1 MTVTSTNQKVSFNGD
16 GSTTVFAYNYK
27 IFAQTDLLV
36 ILRVTATGTE
46 TKQFISTNYTVSGV
60 GTASGGN
67 VTMGT
72 APASGTTLT
81 ILRVQ
86 PNLQGLDLVPNDP
99 FPAGNLEASLDK
111 LTFMVQT
118 HEEEIRRSIKA
129 SKANTISTTEFS
141 ISASDRANKVFSFD
155 SLGDLNV
162 TQELGTFR
170 GSWAASTAYVQ
181 RDLVKDTT
189 TNNIFIAKLA
199 HTSSGSEPITTNTDA
214 AKWAL
219 LLSPEDVVGN
229 LVVPGDLSVGD
240 DVKLTSDA
248 AVLGF
253 GVNNDVTLTHVH
265 DTGLLLNG
273 TRSLQFNDASQFI
286 HAPSATVLDINA
298 TDEIELNA
306 TLIDVNGNLDVS
318 GTITLGSGAVISE
331 AELEMLDGIT
341 AGTVAASKAVVVD
354 ANKDAS
360 SFRNLTA
367 SGAVT
372 AGSLVIGSADIAEA
386 ELEMLDGITAGTAL
400 ASKAMV
406 LDSAKDISGGRNLTI
421 SGELDAATLDISGA
435 IDVAGNI
442 TVTGTVDGRDVAAD
456 GVLATNA
463 LPKAGGALTG
473 NVTFGDN
480 NKAIF
485 GEELE
490 IFTDGTHSFIK
501 ESGSGDLLIY
511 GNNLRLGNADG
522 SELYILGNNNADVQL
537 RYNNSTKLATTSTG
551 VAITGGFTATAPST
565 ITSNTPILSFI
576 ESDQSNK
583 KYQIGSFGSSFAI
596 NDASAS
602 AFRLVISTSG
612 KVGIGTT
619 SPNHELDVKAAS
631 GSGISITPAT
641 GNATNFLDWYDT
653 GGGPFGRIGYN
664 HQLSAMTFST
674 VNNERMRIDSSGNVL
689 VGTTSATPHTGQTVG
704 VAIRADGGVFFT
716 RAGADVLNV
725 NRTNSDGDIA
735 LFRKNGSTVGQI
747 GTLGGTT
754 YIGSTNGGIMFNGTD
769 IEPTSG
775 AATRADNTVSLG
787 STNFRVKDAYLSGG
801 VFLGGTGAA
810 NKLDDYEE
818 GTWTPSLGGN
828 ASYDIQS
835 GLYRK
840 VGAIVFINGAIRS
853 NNFGTGSTK
862 VITGLPFPVED
873 GGSFTAAY
881 FDGAAVNVMELS
893 AIVNGSQIELR
904 TRTSASNAAQ
914 SAVFFQTN
922 ARLFFNCV
930 YGTTA

>member
-1 MTVTSTNQKVSFNGD
+1 MTVTSTNQKVTFNGD

-46 TKQFISTNYTVSGV
+46 TKQFISTNYSVSGV

-118 HEEEIRRSIKA
+118 HEEEIGRSIKA

-286 HAPSATVLDINA
+286 NAPSATVLDINA

-367 SGAVT
+367 TGAVT

-386 ELEMLDGITAGTAL
+386 ELEMLDGITAGTVAASKAVVVDANKDASSFRNLTASGAVTAGSLVIGSADIAEAELEMIDGITAGTAL

-406 LDSAKDISGGRNLTI
+406 LDSAKDITGGRNLTI
-421 SGELDAATLDISGA
+421 SGELDAATGDFSG
-435 IDVAGNI
+435 IVDVAGALTVSNTTASSSSTTGSLI
-442 TVTGTVDGRDVAAD
+442 VGGGVGIAADLFVGDDFDVTGDAVIDGTT
-456 GVLATNA
+456 LAT
-463 LPKAGGALTG
+463 G
-473 NVTFGDN
+473 
-480 NKAIF
+480 I
-485 GEELE
+485 
-490 IFTDGTHSFIK
+490 I
-501 ESGSGDLLIY
+501 
-511 GNNLRLGNADG
+511 
-522 SELYILGNNNADVQL
+522 
-537 RYNNSTKLATTSTG
+537 
-551 VAITGGFTATAPST
+551 TATAKAVFNGGFGLPDSQKAT
-565 ITSNTPILSFI
+565 FGGTGTGDLQIYHDGSNSFI
-576 ESDQSNK
+576 SDQGDGQLVLLGSNAIALNNAANTENMLVASENGSVDLYHNNSK
-583 KYQIGSFGSSFAI
+583 RIETTATGVTVVNPAEDSILQINAATANKNSILAFGDGADGDVGKIDYDHNNNEMIFSANAAVNSFSMTATKGFFVYDTFQNWGSSNFDITMGRGRYLERMGNMADDAKIRVFVGSYTYHGGSIEYQIRDGGGTQNI
-596 NDASAS
+596 VGGG
-602 AFRLVISTSG
+602 VIYYSTREAEPNATI
-612 KVGIGTT
+612 VGTNT
-619 SPNHELDVKAAS
+619 STKIVVTGAAS
-631 GSGISITPAT
+631 GDTYADGKFTFALR
-641 GNATNFLDWYDT
+641 ATNGDSHIT
-653 GGGPFGRIGYN
+653 I
-664 HQLSAMTFST
+664 
-674 VNNERMRIDSSGNVL
+674 NNR
-689 VGTTSATPHTGQTVG
+689 
-704 VAIRADGGVFFT
+704 
-716 RAGADVLNV
+716 
-725 NRTNSDGDIA
+725 
-735 LFRKNGSTVGQI
+735 
-747 GTLGGTT
+747 
-754 YIGSTNGGIMFNGTD
+754 
-769 IEPTSG
+769 
-775 AATRADNTVSLG
+775 LG
-787 STNFRVKDAYLSGG
+787 SQVNM
-801 VFLGGTGAA
+801 
-810 NKLDDYEE
+810 
-818 GTWTPSLGGN
+818 SLKFN
-828 ASYDIQS
+828 IQYQ
-835 GLYRK
+835 G
-840 VGAIVFINGAIRS
+840 
-853 NNFGTGSTK
+853 
-862 VITGLPFPVED
+862 
-873 GGSFTAAY
+873 
-881 FDGAAVNVMELS
+881 
-893 AIVNGSQIELR
+893 
-904 TRTSASNAAQ
+904 
-914 SAVFFQTN
+914 
-922 ARLFFNCV
+922 
-930 YGTTA
+930 

>member
-46 TKQFISTNYTVSGV
+46 TKQFISTNYSVSGV
-60 GTASGGN
+60 GTPTGGN

-406 LDSAKDISGGRNLTI
+406 LDSAKDITGGRNLTI
-421 SGELDAATLDISGA
+421 TGELDAGSLDISGD
-435 IDVAGNI
+435 IDVDGTANLDVVDIDGAVNMA
-442 TVTGTVDGRDVAAD
+442 TTALVTGVLTTTASTVF
-456 GVLATNA
+456 N
-463 LPKAGGALTG
+463 
-473 NVTFGDN
+473 
-480 NKAIF
+480 
-485 GEELE
+485 
-490 IFTDGTHSFIK
+490 
-501 ESGSGDLLIY
+501 
-511 GNNLRLGNADG
+511 
-522 SELYILGNNNADVQL
+522 
-537 RYNNSTKLATTSTG
+537 
-551 VAITGGFTATAPST
+551 GGFTANDGST
-565 ITSNTPILSFI
+565 ISTADNTAQLTLISTDADSASGPYLDLYRNSGSPANGDALFKMEMRGRNNNSQDVIYGKIDCTIEDVADGTEDAQMIFRVMSAGTQRNFLTLDGRSEVVINQDSQDINFRV
-576 ESDQSNK
+576 ESDGNDHAIFVDGGNSNVVFGESSASVTSLHFNVGTGLDSHL
-583 KYQIGSFGSSFAI
+583 YLGHGSSNANKPVLFVNRNANDGQLVQFRQANAEEGNISVSGSTVSYNGFAGRHESSGI
-596 NDASAS
+596 ATNTAVGTVVSTIDELDVYPDTQPDSAGGVMASPKAGQTRADHAKVKVS
-602 AFRLVISTSG
+602 DSVGDNRVYGVVDTFETSG
-612 KVGIGTT
+612 KVNITSVGIG
-619 SPNHELDVKAAS
+619 SV
-631 GSGISITPAT
+631 
-641 GNATNFLDWYDT
+641 
-653 GGGPFGRIGYN
+653 
-664 HQLSAMTFST
+664 
-674 VNNERMRIDSSGNVL
+674 
-689 VGTTSATPHTGQTVG
+689 
-704 VAIRADGGVFFT
+704 
-716 RAGADVLNV
+716 
-725 NRTNSDGDIA
+725 
-735 LFRKNGSTVGQI
+735 
-747 GTLGGTT
+747 
-754 YIGSTNGGIMFNGTD
+754 
-769 IEPTSG
+769 
-775 AATRADNTVSLG
+775 
-787 STNFRVKDAYLSGG
+787 RV
-801 VFLGGTGAA
+801 TGACVGGDLLESNGDGTA
-810 NKLDDYEE
+810 KVQSDDIVRSKTIGKVTIGNTDASVKLV
-818 GTWTPSLGGN
+818 SC
-828 ASYDIQS
+828 
-835 GLYRK
+835 
-840 VGAIVFINGAIRS
+840 
-853 NNFGTGSTK
+853 
-862 VITGLPFPVED
+862 
-873 GGSFTAAY
+873 
-881 FDGAAVNVMELS
+881 VMYC
-893 AIVNGSQIELR
+893 G
-904 TRTSASNAAQ
+904 
-914 SAVFFQTN
+914 
-922 ARLFFNCV
+922 
-930 YGTTA
+930 